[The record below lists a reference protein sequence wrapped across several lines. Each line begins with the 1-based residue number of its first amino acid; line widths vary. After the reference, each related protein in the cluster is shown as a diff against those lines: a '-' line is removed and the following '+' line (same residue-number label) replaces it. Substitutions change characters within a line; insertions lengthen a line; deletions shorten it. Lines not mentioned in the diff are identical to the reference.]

1 MNSNLLL
8 ILFLNAAMGGLFYLS
23 LKNTSWGFIIN
34 FTVIFLLFAISFPS
48 QFDFDLF
55 VLLSIRYFIPLIA
68 INVILNEWLLK
79 MEKER
84 ITRQYGFRMPIS
96 AGSLR
101 LKDIRRG
108 VSIIGAAGS
117 GKTESV
123 VAQFLK
129 YFSRQTFCGIIHD
142 YKNSELSRI
151 AYPLFKG
158 SKMPFYIISF
168 DRIYHKV
175 NPIAPRYMQDEESV
189 NEISR
194 VLLENLL
201 ENKESSSSGSSKFF
215 NDAAE
220 GIIGGLIWK
229 LKTDH
234 PSCCTLPHLISLF
247 QQLTTF
253 QLVDFLS
260 SNYTSLAMANAFING
275 VDSEKQTASVKS
287 TLSNAFKKIS
297 TQRIFMV
304 LSEDEIPLDINNAEN
319 PGVISVVNNPKFESA
334 YSPIVATIIHSIT
347 KQMSVHDRLGSFIL
361 MEEASTIRL
370 LNMHRIPATLRSYN
384 IATVYV
390 IQDKIQNDILYGRE
404 AGKAILSN
412 LSYQFFGK
420 VNDPDTAKYYES
432 FFEIVKR
439 KSISVSK
446 SDNLNFDTRTTK
458 SEREVAKIRADVFF
472 RLKPGEF
479 VTFTDGK
486 DRKVK
491 FSTPHWAKELP
502 APKHEFSSEDME
514 RNFQKIYQEAKAI
527 YKSENRKR

>member
-1 MNSNLLL
+1 MLSNIYF
-8 ILFLNAAMGGLFYLS
+8 ILFFILAIGAMFLYS

-34 FTVIFLLFAISFPS
+34 FGFIFLLFVISFPTR
-48 QFDFDLF
+48 FDFNLF
-55 VLLSIRYFIPLIA
+55 VLLSFRLFIPLIL
-68 INVILNEWLLK
+68 INVLLSEWLLNPNK
-79 MEKER
+79 DRLIK
-84 ITRQYGFRMPIS
+84 QYAFRMPLAS
-96 AGSLR
+96 GSIN

-129 YFSRQTFCGIIHD
+129 HFSKQTFCGIIHD
-142 YKNSELSRI
+142 YKNFELSKI
-151 AYPLFKG
+151 AYPLFKE
-158 SKMPFYIISF
+158 SKMPFYIFSF
-168 DRIYHKV
+168 DTIYHKV
-175 NPIAPRYMQDEESV
+175 NPIAPRYMQDAESV

-201 ENKESSSSGSSKFF
+201 EKKESVSSGNSKFF

-220 GIIGGLIWK
+220 GIIAGLIWK

-234 PSCCTLPHLISLF
+234 PSYCSLPHMIALF
-247 QQLTTF
+247 QQLTTYE
-253 QLVDFLS
+253 LVDFLS
-260 SNYTSLAMANAFING
+260 TNLTSQAMANAFING
-275 VDSEKQTASVKS
+275 VDSERQTASVKS

-304 LSEDEIPLDINNAEN
+304 LSEDEIPLNINHPDN

-347 KQMSVHDRLGSFIL
+347 KQMSVHERLGSFIL

-458 SEREVAKIRADVFF
+458 SEREVAKIRADLFF

-479 VTFTDGK
+479 VTFADGK

-491 FSTPHWAKELP
+491 FATPKWSKELP
-502 APKHEFSSEDME
+502 IPKHEFSQEE
-514 RNFQKIYQEAKAI
+514 LELNFQKIYREAKAI
-527 YKSENRKR
+527 YKSETYKK

>member
-1 MNSNLLL
+1 MLSNAYL
-8 ILFLNAAMGGLFYLS
+8 IFLFIAAAGGIFYFS
-23 LKNTSWGFIIN
+23 LKTTSWGYCIN
-34 FTVIFLLFAISFPS
+34 LVFIFLLFFLSFPS
-48 QFDFDLF
+48 HFDFDLF
-55 VLLSIRYFIPLIA
+55 VLLSIRLLIPISLI
-68 INVILNEWLLK
+68 NFLLNAWLLK
-79 MEKER
+79 TGKENF
-84 ITRQYGFRMPIS
+84 TRQYVFRMPL
-96 AGSLR
+96 AFGSIK

-123 VAQFLK
+123 VAQFLNH
-129 YFSRQTFCGIIHD
+129 FSRYSFCGIIHD
-142 YKNSELSRI
+142 YKNFELSNI
-151 AYPLFKG
+151 AYPLFKE

-168 DRIYHKV
+168 DRIYNKV

-201 ENKESSSSGSSKFF
+201 EKKETFSSGSSKFF

-234 PSCCTLPHLISLF
+234 PDYCTLPHLIALF
-247 QQLTTF
+247 QQLSTYE
-253 QLVDFLS
+253 LVDFLC
-260 SNYTSLAMANAFING
+260 SNLTSQAMANAFIHG
-275 VDSEKQTASVKS
+275 IDSERQTASVKS

-304 LSEDEIPLDINNAEN
+304 LSEDQIPLDINNSEN

-334 YSPIVATIIHSIT
+334 YSPIVATIIHSII
-347 KQMSVHDRLGSFIL
+347 KQMSVHDRLSSFIL

-404 AGKAILSN
+404 EGKAILSN

-420 VNDPDTAKYYES
+420 VNDPDTAKFYES

-446 SDNLNFDTRTTK
+446 SDNFNSDTRTTR
-458 SEREVAKIRADVFF
+458 SEREVAKIRADLFF

-479 VTFTDGK
+479 VTFADGK
-486 DRKVK
+486 DRRVK
-491 FSTPHWAKELP
+491 FPTPEWPRELP
-502 APKHEFSSEDME
+502 IPKHEFSTEE
-514 RNFQKIYQEAKAI
+514 LETNLQKIYREAKAI
-527 YKSENRKR
+527 YKSGNRNK